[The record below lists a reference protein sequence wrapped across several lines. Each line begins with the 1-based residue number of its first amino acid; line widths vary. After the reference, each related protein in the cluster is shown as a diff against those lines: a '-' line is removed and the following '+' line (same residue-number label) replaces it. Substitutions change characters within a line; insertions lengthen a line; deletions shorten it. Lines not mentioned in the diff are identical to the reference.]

1 MIKNK
6 IKKEKGIIKM
16 TIEECKKIIYQMQKE
31 ENISDEQILNIFY
44 RMYFA
49 KKISFEE
56 LEALVDAMGY
66 ELSKDFLD
74 CIEFNPDKLMKKEYE
89 NKKFNYNNNNKTST
103 KRVNKNNKKEAITID
118 QAYSAMKQ
126 MMDEGTT
133 EDDML
138 GILYLMFQNDKIS
151 LDELEALI
159 NKLGYEFTEEFINMT
174 PEQKKTDGY
183 TYEDDSE
190 EDDIDWDE
198 LFSEGD
204 PTDEL
209 TIYWNNKQKS
219 KE

>member
-1 MIKNK
+1 
-6 IKKEKGIIKM
+6 M

-31 ENISDEQILNIFY
+31 ENISDDQILNIFY
-44 RMYFA
+44 RMYFD

-56 LEALVDAMGY
+56 LETLVDAMGY

-74 CIEFNPDKLMKKEYE
+74 CIEFNHDKLMKKEYE

-103 KRVNKNNKKEAITID
+103 KKFDKNTKKEGITIE
-118 QAYSAMKQ
+118 QAYIAMKQ

-138 GILYLMFQNDKIS
+138 GILYLMYQNDKIS
-151 LDELEALI
+151 LNELETLI
-159 NKLGYEFTEEFINMT
+159 DKLGYEFTEEFRNMT